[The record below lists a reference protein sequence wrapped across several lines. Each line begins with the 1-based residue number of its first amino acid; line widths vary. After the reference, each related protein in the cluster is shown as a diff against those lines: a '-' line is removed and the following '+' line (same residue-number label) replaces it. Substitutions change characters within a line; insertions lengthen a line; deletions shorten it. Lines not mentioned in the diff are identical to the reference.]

1 MIRVTRRYHFAASH
15 RLHSPRFSEQANREL
30 YGKCNNPH
38 GHGHDYVLE
47 VTAVGPL
54 DPASGQAVK
63 TSALD
68 RLVTEQVL
76 ADFDHKYVNA
86 DLAAFRELVPTSEN
100 IIGVIEGRL
109 KHHWHEAFPGKWPQL
124 QSVRL
129 QETRRNRFESRS
141 VVSEVKP

>member
-1 MIRVTRRYHFAASH
+1 MIRVTRRYRFAASH
-15 RLHSPRFSEQANREL
+15 RLNSTRFSEQANREL

-47 VTAVGPL
+47 VTAVGPV
-54 DPASGQAVK
+54 DSASGQAVK
-63 TSALD
+63 ISALD
-68 RLVTEQVL
+68 RLVAEQVL

-86 DLAAFRELVPTSEN
+86 DLAEFRELVPTSEN

-109 KHHWHEAFPGKWPQL
+109 QRHWREAFPGEWPRL

-141 VVSEVKP
+141 VLSEQV